1 MNFKRKALLIGNSNG
16 LEGVKVDLANF
27 KSFLMSNKGGAWND
41 DEIVV
46 LAHARLLTLDATIRS
61 IKSDNVDYC
70 IVYFSG
76 HGAYQRATDS
86 RWGETILE
94 LEDGN
99 TIHESK
105 FDGLSQRQLTIIDSC
120 RSVVEHII
128 LDSIQLSTESV
139 NFAENERER
148 FRMKY
153 NHRIMKAIPQHAKLY
168 SCSVGEVSIDMG
180 ERKGSAY
187 TNALLKATEHDIE
200 TVHQAHSKAVELIK
214 EYDLRKK
221 FSQYGMQHPE
231 AVLPKCLTSQQ
242 LIFCINSL

>member
-46 LAHARLLTLDATIRS
+46 LAHATLLTLDATIRS

-99 TIHESK
+99 TIHESL
-105 FDGLSQRQLTIIDSC
+105 FNGLSKRQLTIIDSC
-120 RSVVEHII
+120 RNIMEHII

-139 NFAENERER
+139 DFSENERQR

-153 NHRIMKAIPQHAKLY
+153 NHRIMEAIPQHSKLY
-168 SCSVGEVSIDMG
+168 SCSIGESSNDTVQGGIYTQALLNAIKYNAETVGEVHTIAKDLID
-180 ERKGSAY
+180 R
-187 TNALLKATEHDIE
+187 NWNNH
-200 TVHQAHSKAVELIK
+200 K
-214 EYDLRKK
+214 EDK
-221 FSQYGMQHPE
+221 QHPE
-231 AVLPKCLTSQQ
+231 AILPKCLTSQQ